1 VTIRQRGLLYTV
13 GGAVL
18 TAVAFTLLHEGLNL
32 FGVVGAVFVF
42 APPAM
47 VTVGIA
53 MMFLPGAADQSDLD
67 LSDWLDGL
75 PLRRRVLFYAS
86 GALGLGLG
94 ALLLLILGNWTV
106 SGMVDILL

>member
-1 VTIRQRGLLYTV
+1 MTIRQRGLLYAV

-18 TAVAFTLLHEGLNL
+18 TAVAFTLLHEGINF
-32 FGVVGAVFVF
+32 FGVVGGVLVF

-53 MMFLPGAADQSDLD
+53 MMLVGGEGGGDLD

-86 GALGLGLG
+86 GAVGLGLG
-94 ALLLLILGNWTV
+94 ALLLLILGNWTFTGV
-106 SGMVDILL
+106 LEVLM